1 MRRILIGSQPT
12 ACQAAMALALALA
25 LGHPVGHPVGHP
37 GRVRFV
43 ALRN

>member
-12 ACQAAMALALALA
+12 ACQAAMALAL
-25 LGHPVGHPVGHP
+25 GHPVGHP